1 MNTIVLNEPVTE
13 ALNGAAMIRQLAR
26 MNLPLQAWRRPL
38 VLSACACVRRALAH
52 LEADEDRPKRAL
64 AAAEG
69 LTDGTV
75 DIGAARLATEA
86 ARDAVAASYARIL
99 TAVPQAH
106 TLAAEAAVYAAETA
120 IAAFHTDD
128 TEERMLARAA
138 EHAALALELATNAVA
153 IAAATAAGSDAA
165 PTGGLSA
172 YCFAFR
178 AARFTATSNERRMSA
193 RIVSRY
199 FQVAFV

>member
-13 ALNGAAMIRQLAR
+13 SLSGASMIRQLADMR
-26 MNLPLQAWRRPL
+26 LSLQAWRRPL
-38 VLSACACVRRALAH
+38 VLTACACVRRAIAH
-52 LEADEDRPKRAL
+52 IEVDEDRPHQAL

-75 DIGAARLATEA
+75 DIGSARQAAEA

-99 TAVPQAH
+99 TSVPQAH
-106 TLAAEAAVYAAETA
+106 TLAAEAAVVAAEAA
-120 IAAFHTDD
+120 IVAFRTDD

-138 EHAALALELATNAVA
+138 EHAVLALELASNAVA

-165 PTGGLSA
+165 PTGGLSG

-178 AARFTATSNERRMSA
+178 AARFTATSNERRASA
-193 RIVSRY
+193 RIVSKY
-199 FQVAFV
+199 FEVEFV